1 MAEWHPLQGQLAKLP
16 TGAGPCSQIA
26 FMFRARRPCGCVCVG
41 GYGGVGGFIGTIP
54 TRRLPGRS
62 L

>member
-16 TGAGPCSQIA
+16 TGVGPSSQIA
-26 FMFRARRPCGCVCVG
+26 FMFRTRLPHGCVCVG
-41 GYGGVGGFIGTIP
+41 GNGGIEGFIGAIS
-54 TRRLPGRS
+54 TRRLPGKS